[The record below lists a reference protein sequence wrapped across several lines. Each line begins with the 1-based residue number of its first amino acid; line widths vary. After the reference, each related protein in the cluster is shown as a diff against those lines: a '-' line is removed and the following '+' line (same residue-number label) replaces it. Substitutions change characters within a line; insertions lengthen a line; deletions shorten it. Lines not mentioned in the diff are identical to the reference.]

1 MNRLAVV
8 LCVLALFLSGCTS
21 NLMLTKATINM
32 GGKDI
37 TYVAARS
44 GNSLLDHAMVIDRYG
59 PDGTLLA
66 HDSMSNNGILEQL
79 GGQALQTLVPAYTAF
94 EAVGK

>member
-1 MNRLAVV
+1 MRRLIT
-8 LCVLALFLSGCTS
+8 LCVLVLFLSGCA
-21 NLMLTKATINM
+21 ATLSTMRHVETVN
-32 GGKDI
+32 GKNI
-37 TYVAARS
+37 TYIAARS
-44 GNSLLDHAMVIDRYG
+44 GNSLLDHTMVIDRYG
-59 PDGTLLA
+59 PDGALLA